1 MITWQTNINTFQTW
15 TNLVLS
21 WNLKSELLNLPSLK
35 HGLDQ
40 SFIDKDN
47 YVKRN
52 FAVEME
58 SLVVR
63 LDKHVNVSMKKNFMT
78 S

>member
-1 MITWQTNINTFQTW
+1 MITWQKNINTFQTW

-21 WNLKSELLNLPSLK
+21 QNLKSELLNLPSLK
-35 HGLDQ
+35 YGLVQ
-40 SFIDKDN
+40 SFIDKNN
-47 YVKRN
+47 YFKRN